1 MPIGAILLIAAA
13 TVYAK
18 RQGVPVGDAALQA
31 LKNPWGCMVLCS
43 STADHVDDS
52 EDSLPTNYGDDLQQ
66 QRSSSSSNSNSGIR
80 PFS

>member
-31 LKNPWGCMVLCS
+31 LKNPWGCMVCS

-66 QRSSSSSNSNSGIR
+66 QRSSSSSNSGIR